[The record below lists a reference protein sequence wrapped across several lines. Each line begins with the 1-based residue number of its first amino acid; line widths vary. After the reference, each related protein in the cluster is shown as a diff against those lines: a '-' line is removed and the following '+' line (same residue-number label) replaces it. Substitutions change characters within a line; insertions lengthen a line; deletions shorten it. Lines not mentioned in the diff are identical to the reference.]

1 MVKKTKCSFCKKKT
15 GLINFPCECGG
26 VFCTKHRYSHSHD
39 CSKLNEKKIK
49 GKENIEN
56 LNPKTETAKVEKI

>member
-1 MVKKTKCSFCKKKT
+1 MTKKTKCSFCKKKT
-15 GLINFPCECGG
+15 GLINFTCECGG
-26 VFCTKHRYSHSHD
+26 VFCTKHRYSHSHN